1 MAENIIISANN
12 YVDTASSITA
22 DSAAASLPVTNLQ
35 DLQIVKVWRT
45 SSATSAQIDL
55 DFGSQKIMDFFAL
68 IAHNLTTS
76 ATVRWRLSN
85 DNFST
90 FIYDSGE
97 ISAWAPIEGFGGSP
111 WGVFTWGGLPTAELI
126 SLYNASTFNLLASP
140 QIARYLR
147 LDISDSTNAD
157 GYLEAGRLIAG
168 PAYQPTINYAN
179 GVEIEFVD
187 DSRVTKSRG
196 GQVFVDEV
204 RKYRRITFDLIHLPE
219 SEIFTNVFNAI
230 DRVKGVSKDVLVIP
244 QPSDSSTW
252 LTQNIYGRV
261 AEIGAIENTTLSRY
275 SRTMTI
281 EEII

>member
-1 MAENIIISANN
+1 MAEKIIISSRN
-12 YVDTASSITA
+12 YLDSASTLTA
-22 DSAAASLPVTNLQ
+22 DSAVSTLPVTNLQ
-35 DLQIVKVWRT
+35 DIQIVKVWRT
-45 SSATSAQIDL
+45 DGTTSAEINIDL
-55 DFGSQKIMDFFAL
+55 GSEKIMDFFAL

-90 FIYDSGE
+90 TLYDSGTLK
-97 ISAWAPIEGFGGSP
+97 AWVPIEQFGGSP
-111 WGVFTWGGLPTAELI
+111 WGVFSWGGLPLPSVI
-126 SLYNASTFNLLASP
+126 SLYNASTFTLLPSAR
-140 QIARYLR
+140 IARYIR
-147 LDISDSTNAD
+147 LNISDATNSE
-157 GYLEAGRLIAG
+157 GYLQAGRLIVG

-179 GVEIEFVD
+179 GVSFEFVD

-204 RKYRRITFDLIHLPE
+204 RKYRRVTFDLIHLPE
-219 SEIFTNVFNAI
+219 SEIFSNVFNNI

-244 QPSDSSTW
+244 QPSDSATW
-252 LTQNIYGRV
+252 LTQNIYGRL
-261 AEIGAIENTTLSRY
+261 AAIGPVENTTLSRY

>member
-1 MAENIIISANN
+1 MPL
-12 YVDTASSITA
+12 AS
-22 DSAAASLPVTNLQ
+22 V
-35 DLQIVKVWRT
+35 
-45 SSATSAQIDL
+45 
-55 DFGSQKIMDFFAL
+55 
-68 IAHNLTTS
+68 
-76 ATVRWRLSN
+76 
-85 DNFST
+85 
-90 FIYDSGE
+90 
-97 ISAWAPIEGFGGSP
+97 
-111 WGVFTWGGLPTAELI
+111 I

-147 LDISDSTNAD
+147 LDISDSTNSD

-219 SEIFTNVFNAI
+219 SEIFQNVFNAI